1 VHILIQGVILI
12 VHSILFG
19 GECYIL
25 FYLLFILWFRRVG
38 ISLRGD
44 KGYVYIFILDFSHH
58 ISYAPITAFSVV
70 NPYLLD
76 LAMALYQGV
85 ILTAPRLDLQC
96 PVP

>member
-1 VHILIQGVILI
+1 MHILIQEVILI
-12 VHSILFG
+12 VHSILCG

-25 FYLLFILWFRRVG
+25 FYLLFILWFGRVG
-38 ISLRGD
+38 MCLRGD

-58 ISYAPITAFSVV
+58 MSYAPTTTFSVV

-76 LAMALYQGV
+76 PAMALYQGV
-85 ILTAPRLDLQC
+85 ILMDPRLDRQY